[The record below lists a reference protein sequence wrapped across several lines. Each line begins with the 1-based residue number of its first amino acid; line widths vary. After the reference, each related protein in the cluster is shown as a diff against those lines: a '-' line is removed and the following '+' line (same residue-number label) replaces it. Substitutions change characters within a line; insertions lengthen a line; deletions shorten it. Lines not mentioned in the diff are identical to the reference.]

1 MKFSLNSFLNG
12 KEIPPQKKRVLAIGA
27 VAFVVLIFASFLLS
41 LIEDSDSVD
50 NNNVA
55 NNVNNAVNGQQQ
67 QVDYNAT
74 GQTGQLQLPS
84 NQRYDFAGGNQQNA
98 QQGNGLENLLND
110 NALQPPANVNVGI
123 ENDPFANMNG
133 SRHEVNQSAQQ
144 GFGPAPIPGPND
156 QSMQQQPET
165 SAPATLFCDS
175 FTLAQQ
181 AESQKAMLAFQGI
194 SATVVQNQEGGY
206 SLRIGPMN
214 SPDEARQLFYSLSEK
229 GLVQKCA
236 LVE

>member
-41 LIEDSDSVD
+41 LVEDDDAAAS
-50 NNNVA
+50 NAA
-55 NNVNNAVNGQQQ
+55 NNAALGQPQQ
-67 QVDYNAT
+67 LDPNAT
-74 GQTGQLQLPS
+74 GQSGQLQLPS
-84 NQRYDFAGGNQQNA
+84 NQRYDFAGGNQQSA

-110 NALQPPANVNVGI
+110 NALQPPANVGV

-133 SRHEVNQSAQQ
+133 SRSEVNQSVQQGSQQ

-156 QSMQQQPET
+156 QAMPQPAPA
-165 SAPATLFCDS
+165 APATLFCDS

-194 SATVVQNQEGGY
+194 SATVVQNQDGGY
-206 SLRIGPMN
+206 SLRIGPMS

-236 LVE
+236 LVD

>member
-41 LIEDSDSVD
+41 LVEDDDATS
-50 NNNVA
+50 NAA
-55 NNVNNAVNGQQQ
+55 NNAAQGQQQ
-67 QVDYNAT
+67 QLDPNAT
-74 GQTGQLQLPS
+74 GQTGQLQLPT

-110 NALQPPANVNVGI
+110 NALQPPANVNVGV

-133 SRHEVNQSAQQ
+133 SRQEVNQSAQQGSQQ
-144 GFGPAPIPGPND
+144 GFGPAPIPAPND
-156 QSMQQQPET
+156 QVMQQQSAT
-165 SAPATLFCDS
+165 AAPATLFCDS

-181 AESQKAMLAFQGI
+181 AESQKAMLAFQGV
-194 SATVVQNQEGGY
+194 SATVVQNQDGGY
-206 SLRIGPMN
+206 SLRIGPMS

-229 GLVQKCA
+229 GLVKKCA
-236 LVE
+236 LVD